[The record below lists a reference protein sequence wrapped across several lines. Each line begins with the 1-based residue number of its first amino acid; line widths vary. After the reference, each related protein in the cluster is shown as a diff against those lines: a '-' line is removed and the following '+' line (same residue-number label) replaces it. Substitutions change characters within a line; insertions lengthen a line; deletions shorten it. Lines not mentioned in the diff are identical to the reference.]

1 MGRDS
6 VLRRDCGEVINGG
19 SGDWLGFGE
28 VEAGAGE
35 VAGDDIVDMA
45 VVVVMPSTF

>member
-6 VLRRDCGEVINGG
+6 VLRRDCGEVINDG

-28 VEAGAGE
+28 VEAGAGD
-35 VAGDDIVDMA
+35 VAGDEIIDIA
-45 VVVVMPSTF
+45 VVEVMPSTF